1 MWQNDGPVLNT
12 RSRAPEASQQNKD
25 VEQWDGQIQELECMD
40 ITMHVNSID
49 KHSSAYLGMATVR
62 SVTVKKVSPKEAL
75 ITQQWSKQNQ
85 KTDSMAEFSYLCSLC
100 KCILKYVVHSEQ
112 KLCTFE

>member
-1 MWQNDGPVLNT
+1 MIARLCIA
-12 RSRAPEASQQNKD
+12 R
-25 VEQWDGQIQELECMD
+25 L
-40 ITMHVNSID
+40 HID

-62 SVTVKKVSPKEAL
+62 SVTVKKCHQKKPSLLSNGATEP
-75 ITQQWSKQNQ
+75 

>member
-1 MWQNDGPVLNT
+1 MVF
-12 RSRAPEASQQNKD
+12 K
-25 VEQWDGQIQELECMD
+25 I
-40 ITMHVNSID
+40 SID

-62 SVTVKKVSPKEAL
+62 SVTVKKCHQKKPSLLSSGATE
-75 ITQQWSKQNQ
+75 S